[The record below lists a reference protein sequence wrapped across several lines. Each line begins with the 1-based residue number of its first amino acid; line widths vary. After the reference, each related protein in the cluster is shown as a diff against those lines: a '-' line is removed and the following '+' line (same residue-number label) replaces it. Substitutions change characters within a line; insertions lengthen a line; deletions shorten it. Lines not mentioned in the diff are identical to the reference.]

1 MTVVEPDAAAGT
13 PDHWSAAVDAALS
26 SAQSAA
32 QWYAVF
38 DRSGHCLVSRRG
50 RLGPLPEQILGMSES
65 LQLEG
70 GDSRRILSQVIESGR
85 AQDFRQLFADARF
98 GPRIFEFNF
107 RPLTHRQRVFGA
119 LVQST
124 ECTGRR
130 TDAAA
135 SRLHGSLLEAMDDA
149 VLLTDSSN
157 VVQLAN
163 PAAERLFQFGT
174 GPLVGTALR
183 HLHPSLE
190 DSAVQALGRPGD
202 RRVAHSPEICVS
214 HMGEDGLQRLIA
226 CRSTPVA
233 VGDRWFA
240 INVLR
245 DVTEESRLR
254 QQRGQLTRDLH
265 DGLGQELTG
274 LALLLRALGNG
285 LRPDQ
290 TEQHELV
297 ESLMKIVSQML
308 DETRALASGT
318 APVRMPWSGLPPA
331 LQQLAKRSSMRPGVD
346 VRFEST
352 MLAAWPA
359 DRGDATELFRI
370 AQEAT
375 TNALRHAAARHI
387 HIRLTVAADSLTL
400 SVDDDGIGFDP
411 ATVAGVG
418 SGLRN
423 LQTRA
428 DAIGASLLLRSAP
441 GRGTYIECVV
451 PRAH

>member
-1 MTVVEPDAAAGT
+1 MTTLEPDITAGA
-13 PDHWSAAVDAALS
+13 PEHWSAAVDAALS
-26 SAQSAA
+26 SSQSAA

-50 RLGPLPEQILGMSES
+50 RLGPLPEQILGMSETS
-65 LQLEG
+65 GLERD
-70 GDSRRILSQVIESGR
+70 DSRRILAQVIESGR
-85 AQDFRQLFADARF
+85 AQDFRQLVADARF

-119 LVQST
+119 LVQSI

-149 VLLTDSSN
+149 VLLTDSAH

-163 PAAERLFQFGT
+163 PAAEKLFQPGAA
-174 GPLVGTALR
+174 PLVGTALR
-183 HLHPSLE
+183 QLHVGIE
-190 DSAVQALGRPGD
+190 DSAAQALGRTGN
-202 RRVAHSPEICVS
+202 RRATHSPEICVG
-214 HMGEDGLQRLIA
+214 HAGQDGLQRLIA

-245 DVTEESRLR
+245 DVTEEARLR

-274 LALLLRALGNG
+274 VSLLLRVLGNS
-285 LRPDQ
+285 LLPEQ
-290 TEQHELV
+290 TEQSELV
-297 ESLMKIVSQML
+297 ESLMKNVSQML
-308 DETRALASGT
+308 VDIRALASGA
-318 APVRMPWSGLPPA
+318 APARMLWSELPAA
-331 LQQLAKRSSMRPGVD
+331 LQQLAQRSSMRPGID

-352 MLAAWPA
+352 ILAAWPA

-375 TNALRHAAARHI
+375 TNALRHAAASHVQ
-387 HIRLTVAADSLTL
+387 IRLTVAADSLTL
-400 SVDDDGIGFDP
+400 SVDDDGIGFEP
-411 ATVAGVG
+411 AAVAGIG

-428 DAIGASLLLRSAP
+428 ETIGASLLLRSEP
-441 GRGTYIECVV
+441 GRGTFIECVL